1 MNVLIVGG
9 SGGIGGAM
17 TEEFCAREEV
27 ESVVATYLSR
37 SPPFSH
43 PKLRWE
49 RLDVTVEASVARL
62 FETLPPLDY
71 LVNAVG
77 VLHSAAGGPEKTI
90 SRFQPEFFLRSMQL
104 NAMPTLLLARH
115 AQALF
120 KGRPR
125 AVFAA
130 ISARVGSIGDN
141 QLGGWFSYRC
151 SKAALNMALKTL
163 SIEWRRTLP
172 NVVVAALHPGTT
184 DTALSAPFQANVPP
198 AALFDPARSAANL
211 LRVIDGLEPA
221 RSGRFWSWDGSE
233 LPW

>member
-1 MNVLIVGG
+1 
-9 SGGIGGAM
+9 M
-17 TEEFCAREEV
+17 TEAFCAREDV
-27 ESVVATYLSR
+27 GSVVATCLSR
-37 SPPFSH
+37 APAFSH

-49 RLDVTVEASVARL
+49 RLDVTAEASVARL
-62 FETLPPLDY
+62 FDTLPPLDY

-90 SRFQPEFFLRSMQL
+90 SRFEPEFFLHSMQL

-115 AQALF
+115 AQARF

-130 ISARVGSIGDN
+130 ISAKVGSIGDN

>member
-1 MNVLIVGG
+1 MNVLVVGG

-17 TEEFCAREEV
+17 TEAFCAREDV
-27 ESVVATYLSR
+27 GAVVATCR
-37 SPPFSH
+37 SHSPTFSH

-90 SRFQPEFFLRSMQL
+90 SRFEPEFFLRSMQL

-198 AALFDPARSAANL
+198 ASLFDPARSAANL
-211 LRVIDGLEPA
+211 LGVIDGLEPA